1 MMEGFGL
8 GCSSSPRGMA
18 SSLHPRLAYGRPCLT
33 LAMATQRT
41 PTGTQK
47 VKVLPLGDKSAVLRQ
62 KNNGEASSIKL
73 LSRVEQLRLLS
84 KAEKAGLLSAAENFG
99 FSLSSIEKLGLLSKA
114 EELGILSAA
123 TDPNTPGTLLNLA
136 IVLLLAGPLCV
147 YFVPEDSI
155 WQIGLQT
162 VVALL
167 SVVGGPAA
175 FAGSNFV
182 SMLQKSS

>member
-1 MMEGFGL
+1 
-8 GCSSSPRGMA
+8 MA
-18 SSLHPRLAYGRPCLT
+18 SSMLMHSYAPYSPGRARPT
-33 LAMATQRT
+33 LAMATERI

-47 VKVLPLGDKSAVLRQ
+47 VKVPSPEDKSAVVRK
-62 KNNGEASSIKL
+62 KNNVESSSIKL

-99 FSLSSIEKLGLLSKA
+99 LSLSSIEELGLLSKA

-123 TDPNTPGTLLNLA
+123 TDPNTPVTLLNLA

-147 YFVPEDSI
+147 YFVPDDSV
-155 WQIGLQT
+155 WQIGLQ
-162 VVALL
+162 VIVALA

-182 SMLQKSS
+182 S